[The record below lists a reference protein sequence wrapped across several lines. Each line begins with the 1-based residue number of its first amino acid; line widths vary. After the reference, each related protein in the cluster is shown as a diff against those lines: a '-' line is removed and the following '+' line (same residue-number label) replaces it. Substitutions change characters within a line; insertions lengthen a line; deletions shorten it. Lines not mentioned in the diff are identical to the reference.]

1 MAGVLP
7 ILSSSVQEYEDEG
20 SNDLLATLGNG
31 NLDMGTASRKRR
43 RVAAK
48 YHPQDIQGCFHK
60 VHRQLNN
67 PTITD
72 LENSL
77 DETQGTPRKKKFDE
91 LEQEIIGLQDTNR
104 RDRQIIESMKQNR
117 EEVFL
122 RLIQMKNEEMRR
134 CLQEKDEE
142 MRRRLQEKDEEI
154 RRRLQEKDE
163 EMRRRLQENEEER

>member
-7 ILSSSVQEYEDEG
+7 ILSSTVQEYEDEG
-20 SNDLLATLGNG
+20 SSDLLATLGNG

-43 RVAAK
+43 RIAAK
-48 YHPQDIQGCFHK
+48 YHPEDIQECFHK
-60 VHRQLNN
+60 VHRQFNN

-77 DETQGTPRKKKFDE
+77 DETQDE
-91 LEQEIIGLQDTNR
+91 LELENIGLQDANR
-104 RDRQIIESMKQNR
+104 RERQIIESMKQNR

-142 MRRRLQEKDEEI
+142 MRRRLQEKYEEI
-154 RRRLQEKDE
+154 RRRLQRK
-163 EMRRRLQENEEER
+163 R